1 MRAIALALSMLVLVL
16 PTCVGQH
23 EFYGLCYAPSNDPKG
38 DLVALV
44 ISPDGKPIPPKANDP
59 DAPTQPGL
67 QIGREHYSF
76 ASSRLSSKGFSFRTV
91 SANGVE
97 FSFYGRFGHEQ
108 VESIGSVPYL
118 DGTLAEMRDG
128 RLAQKRIVHFG
139 HAVIL

>member
-1 MRAIALALSMLVLVL
+1 MRAIALALSMLLLVL
-16 PTCVGQH
+16 PTCGGQH
-23 EFYGLCYAPSNDPKG
+23 ELYGLYYAASNDQKG
-38 DLVALV
+38 ELVALV

-67 QIGREHYSF
+67 HIGLQHYSF

-97 FSFYGRFGHEQ
+97 FSFYGRFGHEK
-108 VESIGSVPYL
+108 VESIGNVPYL
-118 DGTLAEMRDG
+118 DGTLGEMHGG
-128 RLAQKRIVHFG
+128 RLVQKRIVHFG